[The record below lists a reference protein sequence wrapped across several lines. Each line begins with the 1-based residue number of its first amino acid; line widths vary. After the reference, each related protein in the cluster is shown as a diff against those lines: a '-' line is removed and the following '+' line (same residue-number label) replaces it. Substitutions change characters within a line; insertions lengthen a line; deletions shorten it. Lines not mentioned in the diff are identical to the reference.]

1 MRSVPSFS
9 EQLQEQAQPI
19 WQAIFN
25 HPFLRAIKDG
35 SLPPEAFRYYLT
47 QDYLYL
53 EGFARTVAL
62 ALAKAPDSQT
72 LEELSHRVLTPIERP
87 LHHRLLAEAGVTMEE
102 IQRAGLSP
110 TNTAYVNHMLKTASL
125 HGLGPTA
132 AALLPCPWTYHL
144 LKDNVGASEHPLY
157 SQWTAFYVAG
167 ALQDSV
173 EAWRGFVDQ
182 AAELAGE
189 PELQTMREA
198 FLTSSRYEYLFW
210 EMAYKQE
217 RWPF

>member
-9 EQLQEQAQPI
+9 EQLRQEAQPI
-19 WQAIFN
+19 WQAIFE

-35 SLPPEAFRYYLT
+35 SLPPEAFRYYLA

-87 LHHRLLAEAGVTMEE
+87 LHHRLLAEAGVTMDD
-102 IQRAGLSP
+102 IQRTGLSP
-110 TNTAYVNHMLKTASL
+110 TNTAYINHMLKTAYL

-132 AALLPCPWTYHL
+132 AALLPWLLASSYGIDFLQGGQLDVSFLKPLCPGGKFFAHGSISREKPKAHRTSHYLRVWLEAQDGTTAAFGQA
-144 LKDNVGASEHPLY
+144 KVTVPSPL
-157 SQWTAFYVAG
+157 T
-167 ALQDSV
+167 
-173 EAWRGFVDQ
+173 
-182 AAELAGE
+182 
-189 PELQTMREA
+189 
-198 FLTSSRYEYLFW
+198 
-210 EMAYKQE
+210 
-217 RWPF
+217 